1 MHIQVVSCNVTANLI
16 PALVMEEMKSCVR
29 GSLRQQVT
37 RTLVEE
43 GWEEEE
49 QAEQAGTGLLRAC
62 GKK

>member
-1 MHIQVVSCNVTANLI
+1 MHIQVVSCNVAANLI
-16 PALVMEEMKSCVR
+16 PALVMEEMKSCVQ

-49 QAEQAGTGLLRAC
+49 QPEQAGTGL
-62 GKK
+62 